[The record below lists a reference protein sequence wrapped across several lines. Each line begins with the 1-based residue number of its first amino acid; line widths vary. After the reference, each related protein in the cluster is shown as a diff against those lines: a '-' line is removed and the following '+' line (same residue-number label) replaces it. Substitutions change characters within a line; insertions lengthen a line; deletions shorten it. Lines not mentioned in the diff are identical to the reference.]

1 MSIGLFAMRLRKIR
15 ERRGMTQAV
24 LARKVDVS
32 RGYLSRLEMGRHDP
46 PLSRVLKLAKALG
59 VKPSQLVDSSTQEE

>member
-1 MSIGLFAMRLRKIR
+1 
-15 ERRGMTQAV
+15 MTQAV

-46 PLSRVLKLAKALG
+46 PLSRVLKLAMALG